1 MKITRTFDSGTSASL
16 PYAGGLLLIFGAH
29 GGAPLML
36 DLAARLSVCGP
47 VRLVDCGNRSNM
59 YRVART
65 LRALTADP
73 VTVLRQIQLSRA
85 FTCYQVVTLLEKIAS
100 GKGTPVLVLDL
111 LATFMD
117 ESVQASESGHLF
129 ERALQCL
136 LAVSAHSPVVV
147 SARPLLLL
155 SAPRFGLLE
164 QLKRAA
170 SQVWEEDEVLPA
182 RTTGAQL
189 SLLADY

>member
-1 MKITRTFDSGTSASL
+1 MESKRSF
-16 PYAGGLLLIFGAH
+16 AGKAISPGLTLSNGMLVVFSEH
-29 GGAPLML
+29 GGAALML
-36 DLAARLSVCGP
+36 DLAARLSLRGP
-47 VRLVDCGNRSNM
+47 LYLLGNRSNM

-65 LRALTADP
+65 LRTLTADP

-111 LATFMD
+111 LATFID
-117 ESVQASESGHLF
+117 ESVQASESSQLF

-136 LAVSAHSPVVV
+136 LAISAHSPVVV
-147 SARPLLLL
+147 SSRPLLLL

-170 SQVWEEDEVLPA
+170 SEVWEEDEVLPSRA
-182 RTTGAQL
+182 TDVQL